1 MSAGRKAKG
10 ALPTHSR
17 CGTRQTPVWLR
28 ANEDSKAAFQNDR
41 VIERLFMTEFSIH
54 YLISLRQVSDIRKL
68 SGSAKLVASPTLE
81 LARLIGVVRFTVEF
95 GTAGEDDFTRNLVS
109 EELP

>member
-1 MSAGRKAKG
+1 MYSPLTLVVAHDK
-10 ALPTHSR
+10 LR
-17 CGTRQTPVWLR
+17 CGLR
-28 ANEDSKAAFQNDR
+28 ANEDSKEAFQNDR

-81 LARLIGVVRFTVEF
+81 LARLIGVVRFTVDF
-95 GTAGEDDFTRNLVS
+95 GRRRRF
-109 EELP
+109 